1 MTTAASLFAPLFESR
16 IPCGFPS
23 PAQDHLVKP
32 LDLNNLCVRH
42 PAATYFVRVQGD
54 SMVGAGIHDGDLLVV
69 DRSLTARHGDV
80 VIACLQGEFT
90 VKRLQLSPAPAL
102 LPDNPAYP
110 ALPLDEGSELDL
122 QGVVTFVV
130 HAVR

>member
-1 MTTAASLFAPLFESR
+1 
-16 IPCGFPS
+16 
-23 PAQDHLVKP
+23 
-32 LDLNNLCVRH
+32 
-42 PAATYFVRVQGD
+42 
-54 SMVGAGIHDGDLLVV
+54 MVGAGIHDGDLLVV

-80 VIACLQGEFT
+80 VITCLQGEFT